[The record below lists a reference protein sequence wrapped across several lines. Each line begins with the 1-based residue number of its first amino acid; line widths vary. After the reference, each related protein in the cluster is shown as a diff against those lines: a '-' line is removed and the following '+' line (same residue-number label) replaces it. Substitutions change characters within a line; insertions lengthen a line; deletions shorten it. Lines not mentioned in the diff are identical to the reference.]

1 MIAKIK
7 VGSKVSFVIH
17 SASGRVITY
26 TGVVVEQSSDGSISQ
41 VETESGSVW
50 EATEHLRLME
60 EHG

>member
-1 MIAKIK
+1 MSQVK

-41 VETESGSVW
+41 VETERGSVW
-50 EATEHLRLME
+50 EATEHLKLE
-60 EHG
+60 EV

>member
-17 SASGRVITY
+17 SSNGRVITY

-41 VETESGSVW
+41 VECKEGSVW
-50 EATEHLRLME
+50 EATEHLKLE
-60 EHG
+60 ES

>member
-1 MIAKIK
+1 MSQIK

-26 TGVVVEQSSDGSISQ
+26 TGVVVEQSSDGSVSQ

-50 EATEHLRLME
+50 EATEHLKLE
-60 EHG
+60 DGNLY

>member
-1 MIAKIK
+1 MTIT

-41 VETESGSVW
+41 VECKEGSVW
-50 EATEHLRLME
+50 EATEHLRLVE
-60 EHG
+60 DHI